1 MDHDDVQHTGSGAHS
16 GIRTSEE
23 GAGTLVV
30 LWGEVDASLRDEAS
44 MSMVDVVR
52 RGGPVVIDVSGVT
65 FIDSSGLAFILQLH
79 RLGEESGLPVA
90 LRDPSPL
97 VVDLLE
103 MIGMTHRI
111 PVVHALP
118 DTPGDPVAQPA

>member
-1 MDHDDVQHTGSGAHS
+1 MDLIEHAAA
-16 GIRTSEE
+16 
-23 GAGTLVV
+23 AGTIRVEPADERTVIVLV
-30 LWGEVDASLRDEAS
+30 GEIDAALRDEAS
-44 MSMVDVVR
+44 MCMGLALVA
-52 RGGPVVIDVSGVT
+52 GNPVVIDSTLAT

-111 PVVHALP
+111 PVVHTLP